1 MTAGRVRPVFELAP
15 ADELE
20 LLLWMPPEVEDP
32 ASVWLAWHKRH
43 IRCWDRIADEHPWLA
58 DTAMYM
64 ANGHV
69 RCVNALLADPDSRRA
84 RHGYWDLGPKL
95 TDSPKLT

>member
-1 MTAGRVRPVFELAP
+1 MTAEQVQPVIELEP

-20 LLLWMPPEVEDP
+20 LLNWLAPEVEDS

-43 IRCWDRIADEHPWLA
+43 IRCWDRIADEHPWLE

-69 RCVNALLADPDSRRA
+69 RDVEALVADPASPWARR
-84 RHGYWDLGPKL
+84 GYWDLGR
-95 TDSPKLT
+95 S